1 MEAVNEKPVI
11 FLDGSSLIYR
21 AFYALPRL
29 QTSQGRPTGATLGFL
44 NMLFRLLDVYGPFSI
59 VAAFD
64 HPQKT
69 FRHEMYKEYKAKR
82 KPMPDEMKPQLEDV
96 KELLSA
102 MGFPVLEKAGFEG
115 DDLIGSG
122 VAQLKERYP
131 LIVVTADLDLLQLVD
146 DRVILLQP
154 VKGVTQL
161 KKIDAETLFAE
172 WGILPHQVVDVFAL
186 AGDPSDNIQGVP
198 GVGEKTALKLIR
210 EFGSWDNICVRESA
224 LPSRLA
230 TVLREYRDRIEEN
243 RKLLAIKTD
252 ALEEKLEITEWNW
265 HKVCWERLLQRLKDL
280 ELKALSERIQKKAKT
295 SSSRE
300 GTSWLFKKEGSPIDT
315 GHVKTPARKVSFLF
329 PDLRKGELSFEESLL
344 EQDDVWCAPTLLF
357 LVYPFLHLEEPSI
370 FKWGEK
376 DATDREFL
384 YPYLWKSREWLLEHP
399 ELLLMYREVEK
410 ALLKVWFVE
419 RRRVQG
425 FALYPFVE
433 HRGSF
438 YEDLPLF
445 RGNGDVILSF
455 DDPGLGEFLK
465 KESVRKAYRSEENPS
480 CFRTIYGWRF
490 LSGRPMT
497 EDELNRR
504 FRSVLF
510 EELRRLSIFILSVE
524 MNVDTILEGNFL
536 IAYLRGQDCSLLE
549 NFRNRL
555 SSFLPSG
562 WNLALQRTK
571 DSVYSVVLLSGE
583 GGGDRVG
590 SPSGCF

>member
-1 MEAVNEKPVI
+1 MEAVKEKPVI
-11 FLDGSSLIYR
+11 FLDGSSLVYR

-44 NMLFRLLDVYGPFSI
+44 NMLLRLLDVYGPFSV

-82 KPMPDEMKPQLEDV
+82 KPMPDEMKPQLEDI
-96 KELLSA
+96 KELLST

-122 VAQLKERYP
+122 VAQLRGRYP

-146 DRVILLQP
+146 DEIVLLQP

-161 KKIDAETLFAE
+161 KKIDAETLSAE

-210 EFGSWDNICVRESA
+210 EFGSWENIRARESD
-224 LPSRLA
+224 LPSRLVA
-230 TVLREYRDRIEEN
+230 VLREYRDRIEEN
-243 RKLLAIKTD
+243 RKLLTIKTD
-252 ALEEKLEITEWNW
+252 ALEKKLEITEWNW
-265 HKVCWERLLQRLKDL
+265 HKVSWEKLLQRLKDL
-280 ELKALSERIQKKAKT
+280 ELKALNERIQKRAKT
-295 SSSRE
+295 PSSQE
-300 GTSWLFKKEGSPIDT
+300 GAPWLFEREDSSIDA
-315 GHVKTPARKVSFLF
+315 GHGKTPERRVSFLF
-329 PDLRKGELSFEESLL
+329 PDLNKGKLSFEESLL

-357 LVYPFLHLEEPSI
+357 LVYPFLHLEEPSV
-370 FKWGEK
+370 FKCGEK
-376 DATDREFL
+376 DAADCEFL

-399 ELLLMYREVEK
+399 ELLSMYREVEK
-410 ALLKVWFVE
+410 ALLKIWCVE

-425 FALYPFVE
+425 FALYPSVE
-433 HRGSF
+433 YQSPF

-455 DDPGLGEFLK
+455 GDPALWEFLK
-465 KESVRKAYRSEENPS
+465 AESVRREYRSEKDPS

-490 LSGRPMT
+490 LSGRPIK
-497 EDELNRR
+497 EDELNKR
-504 FRSVLF
+504 FQSVLF

-524 MNVDTILEGNFL
+524 MNVDTILEGNCL
-536 IAYLRGQDCSLLE
+536 IAYLRGQDCSFLE

-571 DSVYSVVLLSGE
+571 DSGCYVVLLSGE
-583 GGGDRVG
+583 GGGDGIG